1 MVVNMNIEQL
11 DNKIQFAKEKNEA
24 IEQKIKN
31 LNLDEKKEFES
42 RRRICRQYCETK
54 EHYYAYIK
62 DLEKQIDKENGY
74 EKYFNLIFVGILI
87 GILVTDYTKPLFG
100 LTVTSSY
107 FNVIVIGLLVAIFV
121 NVKIAT
127 SVSELKNRCFHYNKT
142 IQENDRELRFLRILQ
157 DRDSEIIVREFYK
170 KDNFEILKESVESIE
185 LYSREKELAQL
196 NFYFEINDTCYK
208 SLNIK

>member
-1 MVVNMNIEQL
+1 MNVEQL

-42 RRRICRQYCETK
+42 RRRIYRQFGEVK

-62 DLEKQIDKENGY
+62 DLEKQMDRENGY
-74 EKYFNLIFVGILI
+74 ERYFNFIFI
-87 GILVTDYTKPLFG
+87 GILMGFFIVDYTKPFFG

-107 FNVIVIGLLVAIFV
+107 FNVIVIGLLVAVFV

-127 SVSELKNRCFHYNKT
+127 SVSELGNRCFHYNKT

-157 DRDSEIIVREFYK
+157 GSDSEIIIREFYK
-170 KDNFEILKESVESIE
+170 KDNFDILKESVESIE
-185 LYSREKELAQL
+185 LYSRKKELAQL
-196 NFYFEINDTCYK
+196 NFYFEINDACYK
-208 SLNIK
+208 SINIK